1 MSGVLRPLSLALVPT
16 TLALA
21 LVGCTAATPDNA
33 DDGVVRIVASTNVYG
48 DIAASVADVDGA
60 NVEITSV
67 IDSPDQDP
75 HEFQANGRVQ
85 LALSQADIVIENG
98 GGYDDFIDTMLS
110 ASGNDDA
117 IVINAVEASE
127 LDADAEGFNE
137 HVWYDLATVIAVGT
151 ELAGALGEVDD
162 DRATEY
168 AAAAAEFANRC
179 RRSSPPRSKLERR
192 SPARA
197 PIVTEPVPGYLLD
210 RIEVTDITPP
220 EFSEAIEEDTDV
232 PPALLQSVLNLIGDG
247 SAAIVVYNA
256 QTGGPQTDAVLD
268 IAGEFQVPA
277 VAVTETLPDGLHYVE
292 WQQGLQDLIV
302 ESLQNR

>member
-1 MSGVLRPLSLALVPT
+1 M

-21 LVGCTAATPDNA
+21 LGGCTAAPAPDNA
-33 DDGVVRIVASTNVYG
+33 NDGVVRIVASTNVYG

-117 IVINAVEASE
+117 IVINAVEVSE

-137 HVWYDLATVIAVGT
+137 HVWYDLSTVIAVGT

-168 AAAAAEFANRC
+168 AATAAEFANEVQTVLA
-179 RRSSPPRSKLERR
+179 SAVE
-192 SPARA
+192 ARA
-197 PIVTEPVPGYLLD
+197 SIAGSSAIVTEPVPGYLLD

-277 VAVTETLPDGLHYVE
+277 VAVTETLPEGLNYVE
-292 WQQGLQDLIV
+292 WQQRLQDLIV